1 MRLISQWYILV
12 LLESYLLLKDPR
24 QISIQILSEF
34 KRINL
39 YSLWNHQKTL
49 IVSAEISESV
59 RLTSHG
65 RLADSTAPTKHGPN
79 TLCPP
84 S

>member
-12 LLESYLLLKDPR
+12 LLESYLLLRDPR

-39 YSLWNHQKTL
+39 YSLWNRQKTL
-49 IVSAEISESV
+49 IVSAEIKV
-59 RLTSHG
+59 NQF
-65 RLADSTAPTKHGPN
+65 A
-79 TLCPP
+79 
-84 S
+84 

>member
-39 YSLWNHQKTL
+39 YSLWNRQKTL
-49 IVSAEISESV
+49 IVSAEIS
-59 RLTSHG
+59 
-65 RLADSTAPTKHGPN
+65 
-79 TLCPP
+79 
-84 S
+84 